1 MIAHALRIVANELDR
16 HLVALGAAADQVD
29 LANVGDIGSNGGPK
43 RGTTVLSVVNVT
55 PERTLRNVPG
65 YVRDEA
71 EARVSYQNPPVFL
84 NLMAL
89 VTATHTGYADALV
102 ALSRAIAFFQY
113 RDVFTPQSVDPG
125 SLTAG
130 APVNDLDRLTEFKL
144 IFNLASPTI
153 EEINNLWGTL
163 GAKQYP
169 FALYSVRM
177 LELRFAATLGESKLI
192 TDVAGTFGGG

>member
-16 HLVALGAAADQVD
+16 HLIALGANGTQVD
-29 LANVGDIGSNGGPK
+29 LANVGEIGVNGAPA

-55 PERTLRNVPG
+55 PERTLRNLPG
-65 YVRDEA
+65 HIRDETA
-71 EARVSYQNPPVFL
+71 MRVNYQNPPVFL
-84 NLMAL
+84 NLTVL
-89 VTATHTGYADALV
+89 VTATHTGYPDALL

-113 RDVFTPQSVDPG
+113 RDVFTPETVDPA

-130 APVNDLDRLTEFKL
+130 APVNAVDRLTEFKL

-153 EEINNLWGTL
+153 EEVNHLWGTL
-163 GAKQYP
+163 GAKQFP

-177 LELRFAATLGESKLI
+177 LEMRFAATLGESGLI
-192 TDVAGTFGGG
+192 TEVVSTFAGR